1 MFEQLITKNIGK
13 NNKTIKKIMEDD
25 HNLEKH
31 DIKFIKEL
39 IYSGERLNSAED
51 TKETETEV

>member
-1 MFEQLITKNIGK
+1 MFEQLIKNIGK
-13 NNKTIKKIMEDD
+13 KNETIKKIMEDD
-25 HNLEKH
+25 YKLEKH

-39 IYSGERLNSAED
+39 IYSKEKLNSAED